1 MGITYIRSIRD
12 APLGVECYF
21 CKVTIDSEDAAVQA
35 GWIPSFIMVPPAFEG
50 KVGIHEILQ
59 AVCPDCIEAKLSFN
73 QKDQEYYHFQEP
85 K

>member
-1 MGITYIRSIRD
+1 
-12 APLGVECYF
+12 
-21 CKVTIDSEDAAVQA
+21 
-35 GWIPSFIMVPPAFEG
+35 MVPPAFEG